1 MMTSGADQPM
11 RVLMVHAAYQQR
23 GGEDSVVDTEVALL
37 RAQGHEVSLYL
48 RHNEEAREA
57 GPLGVVSQ
65 AMWSRRSERDM
76 RNLIASFKPDVVHVH
91 NTWPMVSPSVYWPA
105 HEAGIPV
112 VQTLHNFRLMCPQA
126 MFLRE
131 GKICEDCLGTLP
143 WRGVLRACYRQSRL
157 QTALLASTVQLHRA
171 LGSYERAVTLF
182 VALSSFSKSKFVQGG
197 LDAERIVIKPNFVE
211 DSGDGQL
218 DQRTGGLFVGR
229 LSDEKGVGVLLDA
242 LRLGQA
248 AVTVIGDGEWGERT
262 REQLGD
268 KALGFRP
275 VAEIL
280 SRMKNAAY
288 LVLPSLCGEN
298 FPRTIAEA
306 YSCGL
311 PVIASRLGAMAELVD
326 DGETGL
332 LFEVGNARDLADKLA
347 WAEAHPQ
354 EMLRMGRAARQR
366 YLERYTPEQNHQELM
381 AIYRR
386 AQSMFIK
393 TR

>member
-1 MMTSGADQPM
+1 MQVGGMSRPM

-23 GGEDSVVDTEVALL
+23 GGEDSVVDTEVTLL
-37 RAQGHEVSLYL
+37 RDHGHEVQLYL
-48 RHNEEAREA
+48 RHNDEATSA
-57 GPLGVVSQ
+57 GRISVASQ
-65 AMWSRRSERDM
+65 ALWSRRSEADVGR
-76 RNLIASFKPDVVHVH
+76 LVETFKPDVVHVH

-105 HEAGIPV
+105 FKAGVPV

-143 WRGVLRACYRQSRL
+143 WRGVLRGCYRKSRV

-171 LGSYERAVTLF
+171 VGSYERAVTLF
-182 VALSSFSKSKFVQGG
+182 VALSAFSKSKFVQGG
-197 LDAERIVIKPNFVE
+197 LDADRIVIKPNFVE
-211 DSGDGQL
+211 DTGDGML

-229 LSDEKGVGVLLDA
+229 LSDEKGISVLLDA

-248 AVTVIGDGEWGERT
+248 PVTVIGDGDWGQQT
-262 REQLGD
+262 RQQLGD
-268 KALGFRP
+268 HALGFRP

-280 SRMKNAAY
+280 SRMKSAAY

-326 DGETGL
+326 DGKTGL
-332 LFEVGNARDLADKLA
+332 LFEVGNVRDLADKLA

-366 YLERYTPEQNHQELM
+366 YLERYTPDRNHDELM
-381 AIYRR
+381 AIYRK
-386 AQSMFIK
+386 AQSLIR

>member
-1 MMTSGADQPM
+1 MQVGGMSRPM

-23 GGEDSVVDTEVALL
+23 GGEDSVVDTEVTLL
-37 RAQGHEVSLYL
+37 RDHGHEVQLYL
-48 RHNEEAREA
+48 RHNDEATSA
-57 GPLGVVSQ
+57 GRISVASQ
-65 AMWSRRSERDM
+65 ALWSRRSEADVGR
-76 RNLIASFKPDVVHVH
+76 LVETFKPDVVHVH

-105 HEAGIPV
+105 FKAGVPV

-143 WRGVLRACYRQSRL
+143 WRGVLRGCYRKSRV

-171 LGSYERAVTLF
+171 VGSYERAVTLF
-182 VALSSFSKSKFVQGG
+182 VALSAFSKSKFVQGG
-197 LDAERIVIKPNFVE
+197 LDADRIVIKPNFVE
-211 DSGDGQL
+211 DTGDGLL
-218 DQRTGGLFVGR
+218 DQRAGGLFVGR
-229 LSDEKGVGVLLDA
+229 LSDEKGISVLLDA

-248 AVTVIGDGEWGERT
+248 PVTVIGDGDWGQQT
-262 REQLGD
+262 RQQLGNQ
-268 KALGFRP
+268 ALGFRP

-280 SRMKNAAY
+280 SRMKTAAY

-311 PVIASRLGAMAELVD
+311 PVIASRLGAMAELIE

-366 YLERYTPEQNHQELM
+366 YLERYTPDRNHDELM
-381 AIYRR
+381 AIYRE
-386 AQSMFIK
+386 AQSLIR

>member
-1 MMTSGADQPM
+1 MQVGGMSRPM

-23 GGEDSVVDTEVALL
+23 GGEDSVVDTEVTLL
-37 RAQGHEVSLYL
+37 RDHGHEVQLYL
-48 RHNEEAREA
+48 RHNDEATSA
-57 GPLGVVSQ
+57 GRISVASQ
-65 AMWSRRSERDM
+65 ALWSRRSEADVGR
-76 RNLIASFKPDVVHVH
+76 LVETFKPDVVHVH

-105 HEAGIPV
+105 FKAGVPV

-143 WRGVLRACYRQSRL
+143 WRGVLRGCYRKSRV

-171 LGSYERAVTLF
+171 VGSYERAVTLF
-182 VALSSFSKSKFVQGG
+182 VALSAFSKSKFVQGG
-197 LDAERIVIKPNFVE
+197 LDADRIVIKPNFVE
-211 DSGDGQL
+211 DTGDGLL

-229 LSDEKGVGVLLDA
+229 LADEKGISVLLDA

-248 AVTVIGDGEWGERT
+248 PVTVIGDGDWGQQT
-262 REQLGD
+262 RQQLGGH
-268 KALGFRP
+268 ALGFRP

-280 SRMKNAAY
+280 SRMKSAAY

-326 DGETGL
+326 DGKTGL
-332 LFEVGNARDLADKLA
+332 LFEVGNVRDLADKLA

-366 YLERYTPEQNHQELM
+366 YLERYTPDRNHDELM
-381 AIYRR
+381 AIYRK
-386 AQSMFIK
+386 AQSLIR

>member
-1 MMTSGADQPM
+1 MQVGGMSRPM

-23 GGEDSVVDTEVALL
+23 GGEDSVVDTEVTLL
-37 RAQGHEVSLYL
+37 RDHGHEVQLYL
-48 RHNEEAREA
+48 RHNDEATSA
-57 GPLGVVSQ
+57 GRISVASQ
-65 AMWSRRSERDM
+65 ALWSRRSEADVGR
-76 RNLIASFKPDVVHVH
+76 LVETFKPDVVHVH

-105 HEAGIPV
+105 FKAGVPV

-143 WRGVLRACYRQSRL
+143 WRGVLRGCYRKSRV

-171 LGSYERAVTLF
+171 VGSYERAVTLF
-182 VALSSFSKSKFVQGG
+182 VALSAFSKSKFVQGG
-197 LDAERIVIKPNFVE
+197 LDADRIVIKPNFVE
-211 DSGDGQL
+211 DTGDGLL

-229 LSDEKGVGVLLDA
+229 LSDEKGISVLLDA

-248 AVTVIGDGEWGERT
+248 PVTVIGDGDWGQQT
-262 REQLGD
+262 RQQLGGH
-268 KALGFRP
+268 ALGFRP

-280 SRMKNAAY
+280 SRMKSAAY

-326 DGETGL
+326 DGKTGL
-332 LFEVGNARDLADKLA
+332 LFEVGNVRDLADKLA

-366 YLERYTPEQNHQELM
+366 YLERYTPDRNHDELM
-381 AIYRR
+381 AIYRK
-386 AQSMFIK
+386 AQSLIR

>member
-1 MMTSGADQPM
+1 MQVGGMSRPM

-23 GGEDSVVDTEVALL
+23 GGEDSVVDTEVTLL
-37 RAQGHEVSLYL
+37 RDHGHEVQLYL
-48 RHNEEAREA
+48 RHNDEATSA
-57 GPLGVVSQ
+57 GRISVASQ
-65 AMWSRRSERDM
+65 ALWSRRSEADVGR
-76 RNLIASFKPDVVHVH
+76 LVETFKPDVVHVH

-105 HEAGIPV
+105 FKAGVPV

-143 WRGVLRACYRQSRL
+143 WRGVLRGCYRKSRV

-171 LGSYERAVTLF
+171 VGSYERAVTLF
-182 VALSSFSKSKFVQGG
+182 VALSAFSKSKFVQGG
-197 LDAERIVIKPNFVE
+197 LDADRIVIKPNFIE
-211 DSGDGQL
+211 DTGDGML

-229 LSDEKGVGVLLDA
+229 LSDEKGISVLLDA

-248 AVTVIGDGEWGERT
+248 PVTVIGDGDWGQQT
-262 REQLGD
+262 RQQLGGH
-268 KALGFRP
+268 ALGFRP

-280 SRMKNAAY
+280 SRMKSAAY

-311 PVIASRLGAMAELVD
+311 PVIASRLGAMAELIE

-347 WAEAHPQ
+347 WAETHPQ

-366 YLERYTPEQNHQELM
+366 YLERYTPDRNHDELM
-381 AIYRR
+381 AIYRK
-386 AQSMFIK
+386 AQSLIR

>member
-1 MMTSGADQPM
+1 MTRGAEDRPM

-37 RAQGHEVSLYL
+37 RARGHEVSLYL
-48 RHNEEAREA
+48 RHNDEASAA
-57 GPLGVVSQ
+57 GPLGVVTQ
-65 AMWSRRSERDM
+65 AVWSRRSVNDM
-76 RNLIASFKPDVVHVH
+76 RDLVASFKPDVVHVH

-105 HEAGIPV
+105 YEAGVPV

-126 MFLRE
+126 MFLRD

-143 WRGVLRACYRQSRL
+143 WRGVLRACYRQSSV
-157 QTALLASTVQLHRA
+157 QTALLASTVQIHRA
-171 LGSYERAVTLF
+171 LGSYDRAVTLF
-182 VALSSFSKSKFVQGG
+182 VALSSFSKAKFVQGG
-197 LDAERIVIKPNFVE
+197 LDADRIVIKPNFVE
-211 DSGDGQL
+211 DTGDGL
-218 DQRTGGLFVGR
+218 MDGRVGGLFVGR

-242 LRLGQA
+242 LKLRQA
-248 AVTVIGDGEWGERT
+248 SVTVIGDGEWGERT
-262 REQLGD
+262 RQQLGEQ
-268 KALGFRP
+268 ALGFRP
-275 VAEIL
+275 VGEIL
-280 SRMKNAAY
+280 SRMKTAAY

-326 DGETGL
+326 DGHTGL
-332 LFEVGNARDLADKLA
+332 LFEVGNAQDLASKLA

-381 AIYRR
+381 AVYRR
-386 AQSMFIK
+386 AQSLIR

>member
-1 MMTSGADQPM
+1 MQVGGMSRPM

-23 GGEDSVVDTEVALL
+23 GGEDSVVDTEVTLL
-37 RAQGHEVSLYL
+37 RDHGHEVQLYL
-48 RHNEEAREA
+48 RHNDEATSA
-57 GPLGVVSQ
+57 GRLGVASQ
-65 AMWSRRSERDM
+65 ALWSRRSEADM
-76 RNLIASFKPDVVHVH
+76 GRLLETFKPDVVHVH

-105 HEAGIPV
+105 FKAGVPV

-131 GKICEDCLGTLP
+131 GKICEDCLGKLP
-143 WRGVLRACYRQSRL
+143 WRGVVRGCYRKSRM

-171 LGSYERAVTLF
+171 MGSYERAVTLF
-182 VALSSFSKSKFVQGG
+182 VALSAFSKSKFVQGG
-197 LDAERIVIKPNFVE
+197 LDADRIVIKPNFVE
-211 DSGDGQL
+211 DTGDGLL

-229 LSDEKGVGVLLDA
+229 LSDEKGISVLLDA

-248 AVTVIGDGEWGERT
+248 PVTVIGDGDWGQQT
-262 REQLGD
+262 RQQLGNQ
-268 KALGFRP
+268 ALGFRP

-280 SRMKNAAY
+280 SRMKTAAY

-311 PVIASRLGAMAELVD
+311 PVIASRLGAMAELIE

-366 YLERYTPEQNHQELM
+366 YLERYTPDRNHDELM
-381 AIYRR
+381 AIYRE
-386 AQSMFIK
+386 AQSLIR

>member
-1 MMTSGADQPM
+1 M

-23 GGEDSVVDTEVALL
+23 GGEDSVVDTEVTLL
-37 RAQGHEVSLYL
+37 RDHGHEVQLYL
-48 RHNEEAREA
+48 RHNDEATSA
-57 GPLGVVSQ
+57 GRISVASQ
-65 AMWSRRSERDM
+65 ALWSRRSEADVGR
-76 RNLIASFKPDVVHVH
+76 LVETFKPDVVHVH

-105 HEAGIPV
+105 FKAGVPV

-143 WRGVLRACYRQSRL
+143 WRGVLRGCYRKSRV

-171 LGSYERAVTLF
+171 VGSYERAVTLF
-182 VALSSFSKSKFVQGG
+182 VALSAFSKSKFVQGG
-197 LDAERIVIKPNFVE
+197 LDADRIVIKPNFVE
-211 DSGDGQL
+211 DTGDGML

-229 LSDEKGVGVLLDA
+229 LSDEKGISVLLDA

-248 AVTVIGDGEWGERT
+248 PVTVIGDGDWGQQT
-262 REQLGD
+262 RQQLGD
-268 KALGFRP
+268 HALGFRP

-280 SRMKNAAY
+280 SRMKSAAY

-326 DGETGL
+326 DGKTGL
-332 LFEVGNARDLADKLA
+332 LFEVGNVRDLADKLA

-366 YLERYTPEQNHQELM
+366 YLERYTPDRNHDELM
-381 AIYRR
+381 AIYRK
-386 AQSMFIK
+386 AQSLIR

>member
-1 MMTSGADQPM
+1 
-11 RVLMVHAAYQQR
+11 
-23 GGEDSVVDTEVALL
+23 
-37 RAQGHEVSLYL
+37 
-48 RHNEEAREA
+48 
-57 GPLGVVSQ
+57 
-65 AMWSRRSERDM
+65 
-76 RNLIASFKPDVVHVH
+76 VHVH

-105 HEAGIPV
+105 YKAGVPV

-126 MFLRE
+126 MFLRD

-143 WRGVLRACYRQSRL
+143 WRGVLRGCYRKSPV

-171 LGSYERAVTLF
+171 LGSYDRAVTLF
-182 VALSSFSKSKFVQGG
+182 VALSSFSKTKFVQGG
-197 LDAERIVIKPNFVE
+197 LDADRIVIKPNFVE
-211 DSGDGQL
+211 DTGDGLL
-218 DQRTGGLFVGR
+218 DQRAGGLFVGR

-248 AVTVIGDGEWGERT
+248 PVTVIGDGEWGERA
-262 REQLGD
+262 RQQLGD
-268 KALGFRP
+268 QALGFRP
-275 VAEIL
+275 VGEIL
-280 SRMKNAAY
+280 SRMKTAAY

-366 YLERYTPEQNHQELM
+366 YLERYTPDRNHDELM
-381 AIYRR
+381 AIYRK
-386 AQSMFIK
+386 AQSLIR